1 MKIVFI
7 DFVLDL
13 CRKTLIMKK
22 DVLGTYCAV
31 FERYLITINRKEMLW
46 NFMMQHYPFIEEW

>member
-1 MKIVFI
+1 MKIVLI

-22 DVLGTYCAV
+22 DVLGTYCTV
-31 FERYLITINRKEMLW
+31 FERYLISNRKEMLW
-46 NFMMQHYPFIEEW
+46 NFMTQRYPFIKEW